1 MLELRFA
8 AINIFEAA
16 GLKVVECAIWGE
28 PEMFSIIAVDPS
40 GSDDGWQK
48 IRETSDAM
56 INEAIDMG
64 GTIEYCH
71 GVGVRLKHLLPR
83 ELGDG
88 GLHLMRSIKTAL
100 DPANIM
106 NPNKLLED

>member
-1 MLELRFA
+1 MRRRRHSRA
-8 AINIFEAA
+8 
-16 GLKVVECAIWGE
+16 K
-28 PEMFSIIAVDPS
+28 DP
-40 GSDDGWQK
+40 
-48 IRETSDAM
+48 ETSDAM

-71 GVGVRLKHLLPR
+71 GVGVRLKHLLAR

-106 NPNKLLED
+106 NPNKLDLGYV

>member
-1 MLELRFA
+1 
-8 AINIFEAA
+8 
-16 GLKVVECAIWGE
+16 
-28 PEMFSIIAVDPS
+28 
-40 GSDDGWQK
+40 
-48 IRETSDAM
+48 M

-71 GVGVRLKHLLPR
+71 GVGVRLKHLLAR